1 MKALVKRL
9 QSLEG
14 GRRSRYDLWSDAQLI
29 ERMNELS
36 LELRPYGF
44 DFPLLDGGPG
54 DVDKLRITE
63 KMITQSIG
71 EHHAQHQ
78 ATH

>member
-1 MKALVKRL
+1 MKALTKRL

-14 GRRSRYDLWSDAQLI
+14 GRHSSYDLWSDAQLI

-36 LELRPYGF
+36 LELLPYGF

-54 DVDKLRITE
+54 DVDKLRVTE

-71 EHHAQHQ
+71 AHHAQHQ

>member
-1 MKALVKRL
+1 MKGLLRRL
-9 QSLEG
+9 QLLEG
-14 GRRSRYDLWSDAQLI
+14 GRGSTYDLWSDLQLI
-29 ERMNELS
+29 ERMNEIS
-36 LELRPYGF
+36 IKLRPYGF

>member
-71 EHHAQHQ
+71 EHHA
-78 ATH
+78 

>member
-14 GRRSRYDLWSDAQLI
+14 GRGSSYDLWSDAQLI

-36 LELRPYGF
+36 LELRLYGF
-44 DFPLLDGGPG
+44 DFPQLHGGPG

-63 KMITQSIG
+63 KMISQSIG
-71 EHHAQHQ
+71 EHHAQHY
-78 ATH
+78 AAH

>member
-14 GRRSRYDLWSDAQLI
+14 GRRSSYDLWSDAQLT

>member
-14 GRRSRYDLWSDAQLI
+14 GRGSSYDLWSDAQLI

-44 DFPLLDGGPG
+44 DFPLLDGGPD
-54 DVDKLRITE
+54 DVDRLCA
-63 KMITQSIG
+63 TQALLSKSADDLDTG
-71 EHHAQHQ
+71 HSL
-78 ATH
+78 TH

>member
-14 GRRSRYDLWSDAQLI
+14 GRRSSYDLWTDAQLI
-29 ERMNELS
+29 ERVNELS

-54 DVDKLRITE
+54 DLDQLQIME

-71 EHHAQHQ
+71 EHHAQHH
-78 ATH
+78 AAH

>member
-1 MKALVKRL
+1 MRGLVKRL

-14 GRRSRYDLWSDAQLI
+14 RAGSSYGLWSDAQLI

>member
-14 GRRSRYDLWSDAQLI
+14 GCRSSYDLWSDAQLI

>member
-14 GRRSRYDLWSDAQLI
+14 GRRSSYDLWSDAQLI

-36 LELRPYGF
+36 LELRPYRF

-54 DVDKLRITE
+54 DKDRLRATE
-63 KMITQSIG
+63 ALLSKSLAEFDAKQPAL
-71 EHHAQHQ
+71 H
-78 ATH
+78 